1 MNAEI
6 EQLYQRFLGGK
17 CSREEAELL
26 LSYFETS
33 EGDTVLQELI
43 SGHFDQPVMAAD
55 ADPGAAFDPDK
66 IHRRLLQQLRRPRLV
81 RLRRIAVAASVLLVV
96 FSGFFLMRAYR
107 HQNNPPLVARQAGI
121 APGGNRATLVL
132 STGKSLA
139 LSEKQ
144 TGIRVDTGGV
154 QYEDGEALAPRGS
167 ASFATLQTP
176 RGGQYRI
183 VLPDGTKVW
192 LNAESALIYPMQ
204 FNEKERHV
212 ELKGEAYFEVAKNA
226 GWPFVV
232 KLQTGDVTVKG
243 TRFNVQA
250 YAQDPGAKITLAE
263 GAVEVASTTEKRL
276 LRPNQ
281 EASLQQ
287 GAAIKVR
294 SVNAEQAL
302 AWVDGYFL
310 FDNMNLRQMLQ
321 HISRWYDVDVRI
333 QAHLSDQA
341 FWVRYTRS
349 KGLQELLDYLKE
361 FEHFNYSIR
370 GRTLL
375 ITD

>member
-6 EQLYQRFLGGK
+6 EQLYQRFLQGK

-33 EGDTVLQELI
+33 EGDTEIQELI
-43 SGHFDQPVMAAD
+43 SAHFDQPVTAAD
-55 ADPGAAFDPDK
+55 TASVPGFDAQK
-66 IHRRLLQQLRRPRLV
+66 LHRRLLQQIRGRRMV
-81 RLRRIAVAASVLLVV
+81 RFRRVAVAAAVLLVML
-96 FSGFFLMRAYR
+96 SGLFLMRAYQR
-107 HQNNPPLVARQAGI
+107 QKDPAPVAQQAGI
-121 APGGNRATLVL
+121 APGGNKATLVL

-139 LSEKQ
+139 LSEKK

-154 QYEDGEALAPRGS
+154 HYEDGQALASKGS
-167 ASFATLQTP
+167 AAFATLQTP
-176 RGGQYRI
+176 RGGQYRV

-192 LNAESALIYPMQ
+192 LNAESALTYPMQ
-204 FNEKERHV
+204 FDEKERHV

-226 GWPFVV
+226 AWPFVV

-250 YAQDPGAKITLAE
+250 YAPDPGAKITLAE
-263 GAVEVASTTEKRL
+263 GAVEVANTAEKRL

-287 GAAIKVR
+287 GATIKVR
-294 SVNAEQAL
+294 AVNAEQAL

-321 HISRWYDVDVRI
+321 HIGRWYDVDVRI

-361 FEHFNYSIR
+361 FEHFNYSIK

>member
-1 MNAEI
+1 M
-6 EQLYQRFLGGK
+6 
-17 CSREEAELL
+17 L
-26 LSYFETS
+26 LSYFETG
-33 EGDTVLQELI
+33 EGDAELQELI
-43 SGHFDQPVMAAD
+43 SGHFNQPVTDAD
-55 ADPGAAFDPDK
+55 AGPVPDFDANK
-66 IHRRLLQQLRRPRLV
+66 VHRQLMQQIRTRRRVYLKRV
-81 RLRRIAVAASVLLVV
+81 AVAASVLLVV
-96 FSGFFLMRAYR
+96 LSGVFLIRTYR
-107 HQNNPPLVARQAGI
+107 HSNNAPLAVQQTGI
-121 APGGNRATLVL
+121 APGGNKATLIL

-139 LSEKQ
+139 LSEKK
-144 TGIRVDTGGV
+144 TGIRVDTGGM
-154 QYEDGEALAPRGS
+154 QYEDGQTLAARGS
-167 ASFATLQTP
+167 ASFATLQIP

-192 LNAESALIYPMQ
+192 LNAESALTYPMQ
-204 FNEKERHV
+204 FNEKERQV

-226 GWPFVV
+226 AWPFVV

-250 YAQDPGAKITLAE
+250 YAQDPGAKVTLAE
-263 GAVEVASTTEKRL
+263 GAVEVANTAEKRL

-287 GAAIKVR
+287 GAAITVR
-294 SVNAEQAL
+294 AVNAEQAL

-310 FDNMNLRQMLQ
+310 FDNMSLRQMLQ
-321 HISRWYDVDVRI
+321 PIARWYDVDVRI
-333 QAHLSDQA
+333 QAHLSEQA

-349 KGLQELLDYLKE
+349 KGLKELLDYLKE
-361 FEHFNYSIR
+361 FEHFNYSIK

>member
-6 EQLYQRFLGGK
+6 EQLYQRFLRGN

-26 LSYFETS
+26 LSYFETG
-33 EGDTVLQELI
+33 EGDAELQELI
-43 SGHFDQPVMAAD
+43 SGHFNQPVTDAD
-55 ADPGAAFDPDK
+55 AGPVPDFDANK
-66 IHRRLLQQLRRPRLV
+66 VHRQLMQQIRTRRRVYLKRV
-81 RLRRIAVAASVLLVV
+81 AVAASVLLVV
-96 FSGFFLMRAYR
+96 LSGVFLIRTYR
-107 HQNNPPLVARQAGI
+107 HSNNAPLAVQQTGI
-121 APGGNRATLVL
+121 APGGNKATLIL

-139 LSEKQ
+139 LSEKK
-144 TGIRVDTGGV
+144 TGIRVDTGGM
-154 QYEDGEALAPRGS
+154 QYEDGQTLAARGS
-167 ASFATLQTP
+167 ASFATLQIP

-192 LNAESALIYPMQ
+192 LNAESALTYPMQ
-204 FNEKERHV
+204 FNEKERQV

-226 GWPFVV
+226 AWPFVV

-250 YAQDPGAKITLAE
+250 YAQDPGAKVTLAE
-263 GAVEVASTTEKRL
+263 GAVEVANTAEKRL

-287 GAAIKVR
+287 GAAITVR
-294 SVNAEQAL
+294 AVNAEQAL

-310 FDNMNLRQMLQ
+310 FDNMSLRQMLQ
-321 HISRWYDVDVRI
+321 PIARWYDVDVRI
-333 QAHLSDQA
+333 QAHLSEQA

-349 KGLQELLDYLKE
+349 KGLKELLDYLKE
-361 FEHFNYSIR
+361 FEHFNYSIK